1 MKIETYSD
9 ELALSVKDLQE
20 ILGADD
26 DTSCE
31 VVATKE
37 GVVLV
42 RGSREDNVVQLEV
55 HRAFIINQGVA
66 SFKFR
71 SLCSFEGKH
80 RGKVK
85 IWADNPQHA
94 YIEADGSSVKAAP
107 GDSVPSFEDFHASE
121 PCASFVT
128 SELLDPVIDVVHAQ
142 STDPW
147 RVALRGVRIEI
158 EVDMKLR
165 AIATDG
171 RRLAASYR
179 QISRAKIPIPNF
191 SAFLPPA
198 AARFIIF
205 APHGPDITLYQRKS
219 SIIVKTGG
227 SLGVFRVPDT
237 YFPKWRDC
245 IPKDPPLRAMINASE
260 LADRLLAGIALLDTG
275 EKELDEEG
283 EEVEPLFAARITATG
298 QTGIATLLIKKQSEA
313 GDTSFT
319 ASIRCA
325 TLGMAPFEMFVNARM
340 LADVVGLFDDNIYLY
355 ANPISTHC
363 KQLGPFLVKFP
374 DHPYFFEVLMPIRVA

>member
-1 MKIETYSD
+1 MKIEVNSD
-9 ELALSVKDLQE
+9 ELALSVKELQE

-26 DTSCE
+26 DASCE

-42 RGSREDNVVQLEV
+42 RGGWEDNVVQLKV
-55 HRAFIINQGVA
+55 HHAFIINQGVA

-71 SLCSFEGKH
+71 SLRSPEENY
-80 RGKVK
+80 RGKMK
-85 IWADNPQHA
+85 IWADNPQYAH
-94 YIEADGSSVKAAP
+94 IEADGGSVRAAP
-107 GDSVPSFEDFHASE
+107 GESVPSFEDFSASE
-121 PCASFVT
+121 PCASFVA
-128 SELLDPVIDVVHAQ
+128 SELLDPVRDVAHAQ

-171 RRLAASYR
+171 RRLAASFR
-179 QISRAKIPIPNF
+179 QISRAEIPIPNF
-191 SAFLPPA
+191 SAFLSPA

-205 APHGPDITLYQRKS
+205 APHGPDITLCQRKS
-219 SIIVKTGG
+219 SIIVKTGD
-227 SLGVFRVPDT
+227 SLGIFRGADT

-245 IPKDPPLRAMINASE
+245 IPKDPPLRAMFDTGE
-260 LADRLLAGIALLDTG
+260 LADRLFAGIALLDTG

-283 EEVEPLFAARITATG
+283 DEVEPLFAARITATG
-298 QTGIATLLIKKQSEA
+298 RTGSATLLIKRQSEA

-325 TLGMAPFEMFVNARM
+325 TFGMAPFEMYVNARI
-340 LADVVGLFDDNIYLY
+340 LADVVRLFDDKVYLY
-355 ANPISTHC
+355 ANPISTRC
-363 KQLGPFLVKFP
+363 KQLGPFLMKFP
-374 DHPYFFEVLMPIRVA
+374 DHPYFFEVLMPIREA